1 MTGMTDR
8 TEVCAPDPSSISLLD
23 ALVAMDR
30 SDLARRWEQIFDCT
44 APRHT
49 QVTFLRSALAW
60 HCQMEK
66 LALSGNSDVER
77 LIRGLRRKASSPVTS
92 PILAS
97 GTRLL
102 REWKGKTHHVTVLD
116 AGFEYDGKV
125 FRSLTA
131 ISKAITGLGWSGP
144 LFFGL
149 RK

>member
-1 MTGMTDR
+1 MTQDHENSVDSTLAELK
-8 TEVCAPDPSSISLLD
+8 T
-23 ALVAMDR
+23 MD
-30 SDLARRWEQIFDCT
+30 SASLARRWQTVFGCP
-44 APRHT
+44 APKKSRASL
-49 QVTFLRSALAW
+49 LRSALAW